1 MISIKKILCLLF
13 LFTSLLPGAIN
24 TDRNGADLLTV
35 PTEQDSFVFA
45 ILGDRTT
52 GKSSGLDI
60 LKRTVADMNI
70 LAPDLVVTMGDY
82 IQGYGSKEQWLIEAH
97 EYKAIVD
104 KLAMPWFPLAGNH
117 EVYWRGNARPEGEHE
132 SSYEEFF
139 GPLWYSFRY
148 KNACFIMLFSDEGDA
163 QNGKKSYNAPASQAF
178 SPAQLKFLAN
188 TLKASADAKHVFVF
202 IHHPRWL
209 GESNY
214 YNYGDHWQQ
223 VHDMLVS
230 AGNVSACFAS
240 HHHQL
245 RLDGVKDGISYY
257 GLSVVGASIPD
268 DKIDPE
274 RGYLNHATLVS
285 VQGDSFSLAALPTGS
300 LLDPQLDHVDI
311 DLLPQRSWV
320 IDREEDRT
328 MYYGIDIPKFSSA
341 GQALLRIGILDGAD
355 DSGDRG
361 VNWQLCSPSGQVV
374 TQGFLNSEGT
384 QWLEYPVSAGEKYE
398 FRLIDNDTSF
408 EGKYPGNSGDITIKL
423 DVKLK

>member
-1 MISIKKILCLLF
+1 MILIKKIICPLLM
-13 LFTSLLPGAIN
+13 LTTLLSAAISTN
-24 TDRNGADLLTV
+24 RNGAALLPV
-35 PTEQDSFVFA
+35 PAEQDSFIFA
-45 ILGDRTT
+45 ILGDRTS
-52 GKSSGLDI
+52 GKPSGLDV
-60 LKRTVADMNI
+60 LKRTVADMNV

-82 IQGYGSKEQWLIEAH
+82 IQGYGSKEQWLIEAR

-104 KLAMPWFPLAGNH
+104 KLTMPWYPLAGNH
-117 EVYWRGNARPEGEHE
+117 EVYWRGNARPAGEHE

-163 QNGKKSYNAPASQAF
+163 LDGKKGYNDPACQAF
-178 SPAQLKFLAN
+178 SPEQLAFLAK
-188 TLKASADAKHVFVF
+188 TLKTAADAEHVFVF

-223 VHDMLVS
+223 VHEMLAA

-268 DKIDPE
+268 DKIDHD

-285 VQGDSFSLAALPTGS
+285 VQGDRFSLAALPTGS

-311 DLLPQRSWV
+311 DLLAHISWV
-320 IDREEDRT
+320 IKREEDRT
-328 MYYGIDIPKFSSA
+328 MNYVINIPKFSSA
-341 GQALLRIGILDGAD
+341 GQAMLRIGILDGAD

-361 VNWQLCSPSGQVV
+361 VNWQLCSTAGQVL

-408 EGKYPGNSGDITIKL
+408 EGKYPGNSGGISIKL
-423 DVKLK
+423 DIKLK